1 MLQSLAGTIRH
12 KAYRK
17 RVLTR
22 DVRWSFD
29 NGFEI
34 AVALYAMLQTAVK
47 GSHTYLKAQN
57 NEPLRSEGA
66 YICNDTGENS
76 VAKTR
81 LFLHELHSSSAVQAA
96 YRCWKS
102 YIHPRPAA
110 CSIEAVRDF
119 GLPCCCLFDSTLVQ
133 SAPSVHGHR
142 GFSST

>member
-22 DVRWSFD
+22 DVRWSFG
-29 NGFEI
+29 NGFQI

-66 YICNDTGENS
+66 YICNDTGEKVKQRQDFSCMKLTAHLLKRLHITVGKIISTSINPAECS
-76 VAKTR
+76 V
-81 LFLHELHSSSAVQAA
+81 
-96 YRCWKS
+96 
-102 YIHPRPAA
+102 
-110 CSIEAVRDF
+110 EAVK
-119 GLPCCCLFDSTLVQ
+119 GCYPTCCGLFDGTLAR
-133 SAPSVHGHR
+133 SALTGASALR
-142 GFSST
+142 E

>member
-17 RVLTR
+17 RVLTT
-22 DVRWSFD
+22 DVRWSFG

-76 VAKTR
+76 VAKAR
-81 LFLHELHSSSAVQAA
+81 LFQYEL
-96 YRCWKS
+96 
-102 YIHPRPAA
+102 
-110 CSIEAVRDF
+110 D
-119 GLPCCCLFDSTLVQ
+119 
-133 SAPSVHGHR
+133 
-142 GFSST
+142 